1 MNGSQEEYAMNIL
14 FFECNM
20 GAAGD
25 MLTAALYELLDEDKK
40 AEFIKRVNSFNILGC
55 RISAEKSV
63 KCGITGTHMKV
74 MIDGHE
80 EEHYHDHLHGHD
92 HDHTHEHEHEHEHD
106 HGHHHHSS
114 MQDICALI
122 DSLDIPKKAAED
134 AKSVYKLI
142 AEAESTAHDRPVSD
156 IHFHE
161 VGTKDAVIDVVSVCL
176 LIDMLRPDK
185 ILSSPVH
192 VGSGTVRCMHGILPV
207 PAPATAHILKDVPI
221 YGGKINGELTTPTGA
236 ALLKH
241 FVSSFGDMPVM
252 SVKKTGYGMG
262 TKDFENANCVR
273 AFMGYAEDTGSDA
286 SGADELVAVL
296 SFNVDDMTG
305 EAVGFAYDRFFEA
318 GAYEAFSIPVNM
330 KKSRPGLMIEV
341 ICDLRDVKKMVEV
354 IFKHT
359 TTIGIRRFDYSRYT
373 LERSITDYDT
383 PKGVIR
389 RKEVSGYGI
398 SRFKYEYEDLSA
410 LATKM
415 GISLKEAA
423 EYADRSGS
431 VK

>member
-40 AEFIKRVNSFNILGC
+40 AEFIKRVNSFNIPGC

-176 LIDMLRPDK
+176 LIYMLRPDK

-192 VGSGTVRCMHGILPV
+192 VGSGTVRCMHGVLPV

-318 GAYEAFSIPVNM
+318 GAYEAFSIPINM

-341 ICDLRDVKKMVEV
+341 ICDPRDVKKMIEV

-373 LERSITDYDT
+373 LERSITDID
-383 PKGVIR
+383 
-389 RKEVSGYGI
+389 I

-423 EYADRSGS
+423 EYADRSGC